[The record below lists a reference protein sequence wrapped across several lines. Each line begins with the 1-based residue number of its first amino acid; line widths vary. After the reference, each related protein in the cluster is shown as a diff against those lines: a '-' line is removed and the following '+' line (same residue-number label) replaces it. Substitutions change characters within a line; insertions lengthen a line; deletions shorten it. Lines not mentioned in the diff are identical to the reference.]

1 MYHHAVCKKFGLFLA
16 KFQNKKRRKEENI
29 ILFLYNYIYCL
40 RFMSWF
46 TFRFVCV
53 WFLSTFQYRR
63 AKKKKIDDRIFF
75 SLFALFS
82 YLREFAFWHFINYAY
97 ICTWVHVHGRHL
109 KETVLCD
116 VITCSELGKKY
127 RIYKLKRSIPTC

>member
-16 KFQNKKRRKEENI
+16 KFQNKKRRKEENV

-53 WFLSTFQYRR
+53 CDSFLHFSI
-63 AKKKKIDDRIFF
+63 AGPKKKKLTTEFFLACLLWFPKWGNLPFDISLIMHTYARGCTCMDDIWKKQF
-75 SLFALFS
+75 SAMSSRALNWEKHTEYTS
-82 YLREFAFWHFINYAY
+82 
-97 ICTWVHVHGRHL
+97 
-109 KETVLCD
+109 
-116 VITCSELGKKY
+116 
-127 RIYKLKRSIPTC
+127 